1 MSPLQGDE
9 QEGKEGKG
17 LKILTSK
24 KLLNIL
30 PIIFSQIK
38 VGLLSEHTIKKE
50 SRQLLFKYKHRY
62 SMNDIHEHR
71 KRQNK

>member
-30 PIIFSQIK
+30 PITFSQIK
-38 VGLLSEHTIKKE
+38 VGLLAEHTI
-50 SRQLLFKYKHRY
+50 
-62 SMNDIHEHR
+62 
-71 KRQNK
+71 